1 MTASNTLSVKEAA
14 QEMGC
19 TITYIFQLLWAG
31 RLEGATKQGKRWCI
45 PVSAIEE
52 RLARRQALQ

>member
-1 MTASNTLSVKEAA
+1 
-14 QEMGC
+14 
-19 TITYIFQLLWAG
+19 LLWAG